1 MVSVAIYEK
10 PLATPLLNLVMNES
24 RIQGSLCY
32 TAADFEAVIAL
43 MAEGAYDTTGW
54 VTPIPI
60 DDVID
65 EGFEALHAGTK
76 MKVLVDPTIW
86 RRRHHDMP
94 TGRQGRPGHRRAAA
108 ASAAASRCGWPA
120 TAPTSRWSTS
130 GPTASTRVAEE
141 IAEIGSKAT
150 TFVADVS
157 DRDQVFAAVE
167 HAATALGGFDIMVN
181 NAGIALVGPI
191 ADVTPE
197 DVAKIWAINV
207 DGVLWGIQAAVA
219 KFKELGPGRG
229 KIINASSIAG
239 HDGFAML
246 GVYSATKFAVRALT
260 QAAAKEHAADGI
272 TVNAYCPG
280 VVGTDMWVEID
291 KRFAE
296 LTGAAEGE
304 TYEKFV
310 GGIALGRAETPDDV
324 AGFVSYLAGPD
335 ADYMTGQAGLIDGG
349 LVYR

>member
-1 MVSVAIYEK
+1 MTNSLTGKVA
-10 PLATPLLNLVMNES
+10 LVTGGG
-24 RIQGSLCY
+24 RGIGRG
-32 TAADFEAVIAL
+32 IAL
-43 MAEGAYDTTGW
+43 RLARDGAD
-54 VTPIPI
+54 I
-60 DDVID
+60 
-65 EGFEALHAGTK
+65 A
-76 MKVLVDPTIW
+76 LVDV
-86 RRRHHDMP
+86 
-94 TGRQGRPGHRRAAA
+94 RQDGINA
-108 ASAAASRCGWPA
+108 
-120 TAPTSRWSTS
+120 
-130 GPTASTRVAEE
+130 VAGE

-150 TFVADVS
+150 TFVADVG
-157 DRDQVFAAVE
+157 DREQVFAAVDY
-167 HAATALGGFDIMVN
+167 AASALGGFDIMVN

-191 ADVTPE
+191 ADVTAE
-197 DVAKIWAINV
+197 DLAKIWSVNV
-207 DGVLWGIQAAVA
+207 DGVVWGIQAAVA
-219 KFKELGPGRG
+219 KFNSLGNKDGG
-229 KIINASSIAG
+229 KISKIINASSIAG

-304 TYEKFV
+304 TYDKFV

-335 ADYMTGQAGLIDGG
+335 ADYMTGQSGVIDGG

>member
-1 MVSVAIYEK
+1 MSLEGKVA
-10 PLATPLLNLVMNES
+10 LVTGGG
-24 RIQGSLCY
+24 RGIGRG
-32 TAADFEAVIAL
+32 IAL
-43 MAEGAYDTTGW
+43 RLARDGA
-54 VTPIPI
+54 
-60 DDVID
+60 DV
-65 EGFEALHAGTK
+65 A
-76 MKVLVDPTIW
+76 LVDV
-86 RRRHHDMP
+86 
-94 TGRQGRPGHRRAAA
+94 RPDGIDTVAAE
-108 ASAAASRCGWPA
+108 
-120 TAPTSRWSTS
+120 
-130 GPTASTRVAEE
+130 V
-141 IAEIGSKAT
+141 AEIGSKST
-150 TFVADVS
+150 TFVADVG

-167 HAATALGGFDIMVN
+167 HTTQALGGFDIMVN
-181 NAGIALVGPI
+181 NAGVALVGPI
-191 ADVTPE
+191 TDVTPE
-197 DVAKIWAINV
+197 EVARIWAINV

-219 KFKELGPGRG
+219 KFKELGHGG

-304 TYEKFV
+304 TYDKFV

-335 ADYMTGQAGLIDGG
+335 ADYMTGQSGLIDGG

>member
-1 MVSVAIYEK
+1 MTSPLTGKVAVVTGGGRGIG
-10 PLATPLLNLVMNES
+10 
-24 RIQGSLCY
+24 RG
-32 TAADFEAVIAL
+32 IAL
-43 MAEGAYDTTGW
+43 RLARDGAD
-54 VTPIPI
+54 IALI
-60 DDVID
+60 DVRPDGINAVAD
-65 EGFEALHAGTK
+65 EVSQL
-76 MKVLVDPTIW
+76 
-86 RRRHHDMP
+86 
-94 TGRQGRPGHRRAAA
+94 
-108 ASAAASRCGWPA
+108 
-120 TAPTSRWSTS
+120 
-130 GPTASTRVAEE
+130 
-141 IAEIGSKAT
+141 GSKAT

-157 DRDQVFAAVE
+157 DREKVFAAVD
-167 HAATALGGFDIMVN
+167 HAAAALDGFDIMVN

-191 ADVTPE
+191 TDVTPE
-197 DVAKIWAINV
+197 EAARVWAINV
-207 DGVLWGIQAAVA
+207 NGVLWGIQAAVA
-219 KFKELGPGRG
+219 KFKELGRRG

-246 GVYSATKFAVRALT
+246 GVYSASKFAVRALT

-304 TYEKFV
+304 TYDKFV

-324 AGFVSYLAGPD
+324 AGFVAYLAGPD
-335 ADYMTGQAGLIDGG
+335 ADYMTGQSGLIDGG

>member
-1 MVSVAIYEK
+1 MTLQGKVA
-10 PLATPLLNLVMNES
+10 LVT
-24 RIQGSLCY
+24 G
-32 TAADFEAVIAL
+32 AAKGIGRGIAL
-43 MAEGAYDTTGW
+43 RLARDGADVALVDVRPEGL
-54 VTPIPI
+54 
-60 DDVID
+60 DDV
-65 EGFEALHAGTK
+65 
-76 MKVLVDPTIW
+76 
-86 RRRHHDMP
+86 
-94 TGRQGRPGHRRAAA
+94 AA
-108 ASAAASRCGWPA
+108 
-120 TAPTSRWSTS
+120 
-130 GPTASTRVAEE
+130 E
-141 IAEIGSKAT
+141 IAEIGSKST

-167 HAATALGGFDIMVN
+167 HAASALGGFDIMVN

-191 ADVTPE
+191 EDVTPAQVE
-197 DVAKIWAINV
+197 KLWAININ
-207 DGVLWGIQAAVA
+207 GVLWGIQAAVA
-219 KFKELGPGRG
+219 KFEQLKNKEQG
-229 KIINASSIAG
+229 KISRIINASSIAG

-246 GVYSATKFAVRALT
+246 GPYSASKFAVRALT
-260 QAAAKEHAADGI
+260 QAAAKEHAVDAI

-304 TYEKFV
+304 TYDKFV

-335 ADYMTGQAGLIDGG
+335 ADYMTGQSGLIDGG

>member
-1 MVSVAIYEK
+1 MTGPLTGKVA
-10 PLATPLLNLVMNES
+10 LVTGGG
-24 RIQGSLCY
+24 RGIGRG
-32 TAADFEAVIAL
+32 IAL
-43 MAEGAYDTTGW
+43 RLARDGA
-54 VTPIPI
+54 
-60 DDVID
+60 DV
-65 EGFEALHAGTK
+65 A
-76 MKVLVDPTIW
+76 LVDVRSDGIN
-86 RRRHHDMP
+86 
-94 TGRQGRPGHRRAAA
+94 A
-108 ASAAASRCGWPA
+108 
-120 TAPTSRWSTS
+120 
-130 GPTASTRVAEE
+130 VADE
-141 IAEIGSKAT
+141 IAEIGSKST
-150 TFVADVS
+150 TFIADVG
-157 DRDQVFAAVE
+157 DRDQVFAAVD
-167 HAATALGGFDIMVN
+167 HAASALGGFDIMVN
-181 NAGIALVGPI
+181 NAGIALVAPLVD
-191 ADVTPE
+191 ATPE
-197 DVAKIWAINV
+197 SVAKIWSINV
-207 DGVLWGIQAAVA
+207 NGVLWGIQAAVA
-219 KFKELGPGRG
+219 KLKELGHPG

-304 TYEKFV
+304 TYDKFV